1 MSMSQVHDPEPWRSR
16 FPILQDTTYLV
27 NHSLGAMPSGVA
39 KRLQDYA
46 EQWATRG
53 VRAWTE
59 GWWSAPVDVGNVLGK
74 IMNAPENSVVMHQNV
89 AVIQSM
95 VASALDFSGS
105 RNKVVYTDQNFP
117 SNMYV
122 WEGFRKQGAN
132 IVVVKSEEEGIVPTQ
147 KLLDAIDESTLIV
160 PISMVCFRN
169 SYLQD
174 VKAICAKA
182 KEVGALVMLDTY
194 QALGTVPIDVQE
206 LGVDMVCGGSV
217 KWLCA
222 GPGAGYLYIR
232 PDLMEQLHPR
242 YTGWAAHADP
252 FAFEEGPQR
261 YAQGPMGWLNGSPAV
276 PCLFA
281 ALEGYETILE
291 VGVQPIR
298 DYSIKLND
306 ALSEDLQERGFKI
319 HGPREAHQRGGTL
332 TVALD
337 KDEDGPAFVRAL
349 ESRGILIDHRPG
361 AGLRV
366 SPHFYTRQSELGEV
380 AEALSEIRT
389 SGAWRELIS
398 QSAGY

>member
-1 MSMSQVHDPEPWRSR
+1 
-16 FPILQDTTYLV
+16 
-27 NHSLGAMPSGVA
+27 
-39 KRLQDYA
+39 
-46 EQWATRG
+46 
-53 VRAWTE
+53 
-59 GWWSAPVDVGNVLGK
+59 
-74 IMNAPENSVVMHQNV
+74 
-89 AVIQSM
+89 
-95 VASALDFSGS
+95 
-105 RNKVVYTDQNFP
+105 
-117 SNMYV
+117 
-122 WEGFRKQGAN
+122 
-132 IVVVKSEEEGIVPTQ
+132 EEEGIVPTQ

-182 KEVGALVMLDTY
+182 KEVGALVMLDAY

-380 AEALSEIRT
+380 AEALSEIRNT
-389 SGAWRELIS
+389 GAWRELIS